1 MKKLLLAIGTLF
13 LFVACGPSTYITG
26 SWRKPDY
33 VAGSKNYK
41 KLFVAVMSQDLA
53 FRDNLEKDIA
63 LAAQKRGLQ
72 TALSL
77 DVFPPNMTKSQLPP
91 KEDLHRILEKTGS
104 DIIMLVAIKDV
115 KEETRYVPGS
125 ATSYS
130 PYGYG
135 GYYGHYGGGMAYNYS
150 PGYYT
155 TDKII
160 YLETNLYNLATDELV
175 WSAQSKTT
183 NPADFSSFSR
193 EYIYAVLAQLK
204 KDGMLTEQSK

>member
-1 MKKLLLAIGTLF
+1 
-13 LFVACGPSTYITG
+13 
-26 SWRKPDY
+26 
-33 VAGSKNYK
+33 
-41 KLFVAVMSQDLA
+41 
-53 FRDNLEKDIA
+53 
-63 LAAQKRGLQ
+63 
-72 TALSL
+72 
-77 DVFPPNMTKSQLPP
+77 
-91 KEDLHRILEKTGS
+91 
-104 DIIMLVAIKDV
+104 
-115 KEETRYVPGS
+115 
-125 ATSYS
+125 
-130 PYGYG
+130 
-135 GYYGHYGGGMAYNYS
+135 MAYNYS

>member
-1 MKKLLLAIGTLF
+1 
-13 LFVACGPSTYITG
+13 
-26 SWRKPDY
+26 
-33 VAGSKNYK
+33 
-41 KLFVAVMSQDLA
+41 
-53 FRDNLEKDIA
+53 
-63 LAAQKRGLQ
+63 
-72 TALSL
+72 
-77 DVFPPNMTKSQLPP
+77 
-91 KEDLHRILEKTGS
+91 
-104 DIIMLVAIKDV
+104 MLVAIKDV